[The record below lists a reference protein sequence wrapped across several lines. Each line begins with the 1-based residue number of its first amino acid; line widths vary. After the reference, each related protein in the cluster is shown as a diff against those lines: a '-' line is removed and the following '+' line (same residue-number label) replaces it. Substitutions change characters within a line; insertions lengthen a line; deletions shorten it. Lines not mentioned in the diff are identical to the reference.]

1 MISCI
6 KNWIYI
12 NNYNVCCLEC
22 NVPTVLALL
31 KNIKTYSKEIL
42 MKEDTLKIKENI
54 WNGVLVNLLII

>member
-1 MISCI
+1 
-6 KNWIYI
+6 
-12 NNYNVCCLEC
+12 
-22 NVPTVLALL
+22 VPTVLALL